1 VSLCRLAE
9 NLCCCLGA
17 RGVLPEPEKQTTL
30 SGTWHSASTTRQE
43 QHGEAKLADCSDPNK
58 VVEGDDLVDEL
69 QLFAQAAPSPGSDP
83 SARYRPVAETQLAP
97 VPEPMPTAAGGDTHH
112 AAGAA
117 AAGAAAAVVGAVAAG
132 TLAAHSHDKTNRDAA
147 AGSADALV
155 EQSAPSA
162 ASMGSQPSHLPDEAF
177 CTGDAVPQQS
187 PQPLLT
193 KVRLFAA
200 C

>member
-1 VSLCRLAE
+1 MERQSLQI
-9 NLCCCLGA
+9 G
-17 RGVLPEPEKQTTL
+17 
-30 SGTWHSASTTRQE
+30 
-43 QHGEAKLADCSDPNK
+43 SDPNRF
-58 VVEGDDLVDEL
+58 VEGDNDADEL
-69 QLFAQAAPSPGSDP
+69 QLCAQAAPSPGSDP
-83 SARYRPVAETQLAP
+83 SARYWPVAETQLAP
-97 VPEPMPTAAGGDTHH
+97 VPEPVPTAAGGDAHH

-132 TLAAHSHDKTNRDAA
+132 TLAASSHDKTGRDAA
-147 AGSADALV
+147 TGSADAVV

-177 CTGDAVPQQS
+177 CTGDAVPEQS

-200 C
+200 CWRCCFGHLSHFILTRTLCLTPQQC